1 MNFDKPPFMPSATS
15 VDRPEDPMRLIPESE
30 YRIDFA
36 RSSGPGGQ
44 KVNKT
49 SSKAV
54 LHWNVDASSVLSD
67 EEKAIVRERLANR
80 INKEVELVLDSDR
93 LRSQFR
99 NRTDVVDLRN
109 RLINEVLTPQ
119 AERIPTRPSR
129 ASKER
134 RLDEKKKQAQK
145 KRLRRYEE

>member
-1 MNFDKPPFMPSATS
+1 MNFNKNPFDGFLS
-15 VDRPEDPMRLIPESE
+15 VSEQRENAQRLIPESE

-54 LHWNVDASSVLSD
+54 LHWDVGASSVLTE

-80 INKEVELVLDSDR
+80 INKEGELVLDSDR

-99 NRTDVVDLRN
+99 NRTDVVDLLN
-109 RLINEVLTPQ
+109 RLVNEVLTPQ
-119 AERIPTRPSR
+119 AERIPTRPTR

-134 RLDEKKKQAQK
+134 RLDEKYRQAQK
-145 KRLRRYEE
+145 KRSRRNEE

>member
-1 MNFDKPPFMPSATS
+1 
-15 VDRPEDPMRLIPESE
+15 MRLIPESE

-80 INKEVELVLDSDR
+80 INKEGELVLDSDR

-99 NRTDVVDLRN
+99 NRTDVVDLLN